1 METGGKDYTIT
12 AVKRALD
19 ILLLFD
25 REHPRLTLTE
35 ISQLSGIGKSS
46 VLRILYTLCS
56 QDFLYYS
63 EDTRQYRI
71 GAALYRLGSSADAQ
85 IDLRHIAR
93 KHLGR
98 LAEETGMVCY
108 LGTRQGDKM
117 LYIEKVMPRSIPLWA
132 QLTTKNEGTQELYS
146 TGIGRLLLS
155 KETDEE
161 VERYLNRVKLEK
173 HTDKTIV
180 DKQRI
185 LDLVRD
191 ARKTHISGNRGEN
204 EAFTYSICAPVYD
217 VHHEMVAAMSLCGLK
232 EMIYNSN
239 YEKNVQKVKDTAL
252 KISKEIGYLP

>member
-1 METGGKDYTIT
+1 METAGKDYTIA

-25 REHPRLTLTE
+25 RKHPKLTLTE

-63 EDTRQYRI
+63 EDTKQYRI
-71 GAALYRLGSSADAQ
+71 GAAVYRLGNGANAQ

-108 LGTRQGDKM
+108 IGTRQGDKM
-117 LYIEKVMPRSIPLWA
+117 LYIEKVMPLTMPVWA

-155 KETDEE
+155 KLSDEE
-161 VERYLNRVKLEK
+161 VGQYLDRVQLVK

-180 DKQRI
+180 D
-185 LDLVRD
+185 RD
-191 ARKTHISGNRGEN
+191 RLMQIIREARETGISGNWGEN
-204 EAFTYSICAPVYD
+204 EAFTYSICAPIYD
-217 VHHEMVAAMSLCGLK
+217 VNHEMVAAMSLCGLK
-232 EMIYNSN
+232 EMLYNDH
-239 YEKNVQKVKDTAL
+239 YDRFVKMVRDTAM